1 MRSEIL
7 LDPNHQITGIRHAW
21 TFDEFY
27 SAMAVQGLD
36 TNGDGVFSAEEL
48 KPLAEVNVKS
58 LKDFDYFTFV
68 HVGDGDNLP
77 LKPPENYS
85 LGYDKGCSR
94 FTSRCRSPSRSTPTS
109 KRWMSMST
117 TPPSSLPLASPPRRR

>member
-7 LDPNHQITGIRHAW
+7 LDDNHQITGIRHAW

-36 TNGDGVFSAEEL
+36 KNGDGVFSAEEL
-48 KPLAEVNVKS
+48 KPLAEVNVNS

-68 HVGDGDNLP
+68 HIGDADNLP

-85 LGYDKGCSR
+85 LGYNKGLHA
-94 FTSRCRSPSRSTPTS
+94 
-109 KRWMSMST
+109 
-117 TPPSSLPLASPPRRR
+117 SLHAPAR